1 MTEEERLAIKE
12 RRDKVIKRMRQT
24 RRGETI
30 CLAEWEVKIILDLID
45 RQKQKIKSL
54 LNVLKG

>member
-24 RRGETI
+24 RRGENI